1 MKILVSLIT
10 LCLFVFSASASAS
23 AEDVVR
29 EETITAALNAG
40 EKIQID
46 NINGD
51 ISVEGWSSDEVEV
64 VYTITCD
71 NQEDMDAIEV
81 VCDLDDGISCEVN
94 YEEDWY
100 RNHSGEVNFQIR
112 VPSSQI
118 LKYELC
124 DVNGDVSISSAAGS
138 VILEVVNGEID
149 ASEFTGE
156 MTVELVNGSVTT
168 SAVTDLQKVE
178 IVNGS
183 ISCSIDQMGSD
194 LSLSSVNGEIE
205 VKLTTDASVEIETL
219 NGDIEIASSFNPHI
233 AEDIVGSSASF
244 GNGEYNLEIS
254 AVSGD
259 VEITD

>member
-10 LCLFVFSASASAS
+10 LCLFVFSAS

-71 NQEDMDAIEV
+71 NQEEMDAIEV
-81 VCDLDDGISCEVN
+81 VCDLDDGIFCEVK
-94 YEEDWY
+94 YDEDW
-100 RNHSGEVNFQIR
+100 NSDHSGEVNFQIR
-112 VPSSQI
+112 VPSSQA

-138 VILEVVNGEID
+138 VILEVVNGDIN

-168 SAVTDLQKVE
+168 SAVSELKKVE

-183 ISCSIDQMGSD
+183 INCSIDQMGSN
-194 LSLSSVNGEIE
+194 LSLSSVNGEID

-219 NGDIEIASSFNPHI
+219 NGDIDIVSSFNAHI

-244 GNGEYNLEIS
+244 GNGEYNLDVS
-254 AVSGD
+254 TVSGD